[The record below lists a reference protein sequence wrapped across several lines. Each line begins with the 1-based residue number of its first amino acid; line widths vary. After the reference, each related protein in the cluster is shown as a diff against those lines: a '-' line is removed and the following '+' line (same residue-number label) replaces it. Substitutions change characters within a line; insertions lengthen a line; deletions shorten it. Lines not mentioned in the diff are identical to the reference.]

1 MPAARD
7 RLGGVGALWRRRTR
21 ARAGSRDGVIDRREL
36 LLGAAGA
43 ALSLARPMAE
53 AEQRVEEAEKGTVR
67 LFLAGDVMTGRGIDQ
82 VLPHAGDPR
91 LHEAWVGSAAEYVR
105 LAERA
110 HGEIP
115 QPVAF
120 DYVWG
125 DALEAWERLAPD
137 ARIVNLE
144 TAITVSA
151 AAAPRKGIHYRMHP
165 DNAACLA
172 AARLD
177 ACALA
182 NNHVLDWGE
191 AGLAETLSAL
201 DGIGIAHAGA
211 GRNLEEARTPAR
223 LPLAR
228 GGRVLV
234 YSWGSTSSG
243 IPATWAAGEATPGVD
258 LLPDL
263 TEATVEGIAGRV
275 EVARRP
281 GDLVVASIHW
291 GPNWGWEI
299 APDRRRFARR
309 LVEIAGVDLV
319 HGHSSHHPLGIE
331 VRRGHPVLHGCG
343 DFLTDYEG
351 IGGHE
356 EYRPDL
362 AVGYFVD
369 LEPTTG
375 ELVGMTLVPFR
386 PRRFRLERAPAEAV
400 AWLAATLDRESR
412 PLGAHVRP
420 AGDGELS
427 LEWDGGR

>member
-1 MPAARD
+1 V
-7 RLGGVGALWRRRTR
+7 L
-21 ARAGSRDGVIDRREL
+21 DRREL

-43 ALSLARPMAE
+43 ALSLARPRAE
-53 AEQRVEEAEKGTVR
+53 EAQPAEEAEMAREGAVR

-82 VLPHAGDPR
+82 VLPHPGDPG
-91 LHEAWVGSAAEYVR
+91 LHERWVRSAVEYVR

-115 QPVAF
+115 QPVGF

-125 DALEAWERLAPD
+125 DALEAWEWLAPD
-137 ARIVNLE
+137 VRIVNLE

-165 DNAACLA
+165 DNSPCLA

-191 AGLAETLSAL
+191 AGLAETLSGL
-201 DGIGIAHAGA
+201 DRIGIAHAGA
-211 GRNLEEARTPAR
+211 GRNLEEARAPAL
-223 LPLAR
+223 LPVA
-228 GGRVLV
+228 GGASVLV

-243 IPATWAAGEATPGVD
+243 IPAAWAAGEATPGVD

-263 TEATVEGIAGRV
+263 SEATVEGIARRAEAV
-275 EVARRP
+275 RRP

-299 APDRRRFARR
+299 APDRRRFSRR
-309 LVEIAGVDLV
+309 LVEVAGVDLV

-331 VRRGHPVLHGCG
+331 VHRGRPVLHGCG

-369 LEPTTG
+369 LDRATG
-375 ELVGMTLVPFR
+375 ELAGMALVPFR
-386 PRRFRLERAPAEAV
+386 LRRFRLERAPAEAV

-412 PLGAHVRP
+412 PLGARVRR
-420 AGDGELS
+420 ASDGELS
-427 LEWDGGR
+427 LAWD